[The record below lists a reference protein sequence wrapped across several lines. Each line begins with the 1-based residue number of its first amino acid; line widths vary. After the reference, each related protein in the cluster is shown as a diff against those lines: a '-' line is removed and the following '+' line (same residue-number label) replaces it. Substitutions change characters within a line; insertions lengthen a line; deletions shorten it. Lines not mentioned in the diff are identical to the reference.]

1 MYVWATAAASRWCNL
16 LTTFSLFSPL
26 WQISPETLKTI
37 WQISHE
43 QQKTWCHQFVS
54 ESGWS
59 QSCCHMTEMKA
70 RCVHCGCC
78 LELETLTCVSVT
90 LIISGSFIFDLCER
104 PVCRWMNYLQGA
116 VLIFQ
121 ALPLT
126 LLVTLVYGWRHAVL
140 FPTDGNSR
148 GRYVFVCLTHYSCW
162 SLVILCS
169 IQNNE
174 SLCLHDALLF
184 LNKVCCYCQES
195 ENSPG
200 L

>member
-37 WQISHE
+37 WQIPPCYFSWTT
-43 QQKTWCHQFVS
+43 KNMMSPVCL
-54 ESGWS
+54 WS
-59 QSCCHMTEMKA
+59 QSCCHMTEMKT
-70 RCVHCGCC
+70 RCVHCGSC

-104 PVCRWMNYLQGA
+104 PVCRWMNYLQGT

-126 LLVTLVYGWRHAVL
+126 RVYGWRHAVL

-184 LNKVCCYCQES
+184 LKKVCCYCRER